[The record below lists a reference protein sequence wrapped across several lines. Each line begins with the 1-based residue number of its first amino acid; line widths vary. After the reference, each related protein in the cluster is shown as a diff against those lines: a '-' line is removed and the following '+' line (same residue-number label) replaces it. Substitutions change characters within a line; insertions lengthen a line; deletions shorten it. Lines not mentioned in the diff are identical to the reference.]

1 MRNSQLSLLISS
13 MFCCTSFATHDLK
26 SLLTLSLGVVWAVV
40 HVIQCHHESET
51 QVRSLHNREMDAR

>member
-26 SLLTLSLGVVWAVV
+26 SLLTLSLGVVWAVI
-40 HVIQCHHESET
+40 HVVQCHQET
-51 QVRSLHNREMDAR
+51 PQVRGLRNDERAAR